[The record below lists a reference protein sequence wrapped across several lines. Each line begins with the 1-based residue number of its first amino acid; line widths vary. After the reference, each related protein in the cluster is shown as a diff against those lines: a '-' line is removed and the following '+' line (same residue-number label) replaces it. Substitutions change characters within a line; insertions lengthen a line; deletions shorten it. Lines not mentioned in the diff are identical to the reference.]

1 MAFSQLAI
9 KISNTSKF
17 TGGEEADWDTWISR
31 FETRFADVEDK
42 TLAGILLDVLDGTAL
57 DVCTKLG
64 KEAYTDYKKLKLT
77 LQSKYGKTSNPRRAL
92 AELRCTRQA
101 LGESSEAFA
110 DRVLVLTKQ
119 AYPGFNDQQVQTSAL
134 EHFMCGLSDLKLQE
148 KLHARDDVASL
159 DAAVDLSRSYRDKEA
174 TLMSM
179 RNVADVDPTALTASK
194 TVYRGGEKSDQG
206 EDLTLLSVVEELRQ
220 GLEDIKTQ
228 VHKMNGTKTGVEAV
242 ALVSNVAISPILGAT
257 VPGSLRR
264 VAPLR
269 EMGRHYIFRKHL
281 FSARDVGGS
290 ATTCLNAGELLSK
303 PVALVLS
310 TLRELQSALA
320 AGDKVTGPPSVVK
333 FLPGITCHHHGYMRP
348 SGQNRVQRL
357 PHHPHPHH
365 GRRETVGDWSCR
377 ASTSQ

>member
-206 EDLTLLSVVEELRQ
+206 EDPTLLSVVEELRQ

-228 VHKMNGTKTGVEAV
+228 VHKNERDQNRGGGRGACFECGDFAHFRRNCPRLTKKGSPSPRNGAPLHLQKTSLQCQGCGRFGHHLSQCWRTPVEAG
-242 ALVSNVAISPILGAT
+242 GA
-257 VPGSLRR
+257 GSQHPSR
-264 VAPLR
+264 VA
-269 EMGRHYIFRKHL
+269 ECISCGRQGHWAAECRQIPPRNYMPPRVHAPQWTEQGAAPSSSSP
-281 FSARDVGGS
+281 SAPR
-290 ATTCLNAGELLSK
+290 ATGNG
-303 PVALVLS
+303 
-310 TLRELQSALA
+310 
-320 AGDKVTGPPSVVK
+320 
-333 FLPGITCHHHGYMRP
+333 
-348 SGQNRVQRL
+348 
-357 PHHPHPHH
+357 
-365 GRRETVGDWSCR
+365 W
-377 ASTSQ
+377 